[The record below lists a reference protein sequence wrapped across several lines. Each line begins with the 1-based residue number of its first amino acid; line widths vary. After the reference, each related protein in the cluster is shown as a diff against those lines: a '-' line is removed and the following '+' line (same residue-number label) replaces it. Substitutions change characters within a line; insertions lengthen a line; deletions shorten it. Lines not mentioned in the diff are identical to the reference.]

1 MTLNMNAGPFTR
13 ERQGRGPGFS
23 DEGTGSYVRKMYED
37 RRAAGLPDP
46 EPKNSKSAAFA
57 PARGPIR

>member
-1 MTLNMNAGPFTR
+1 MNAGVFTR

-23 DEGTGSYVRKMYED
+23 DEGAGAYVRKMYAD
-37 RRAAGLPDP
+37 RRAAGMEDP
-46 EPKNSKSAAFA
+46 EPENSKSAAFA